1 MISILIR
8 RIVSLV
14 VTLLVVSLL
23 IFSVMNLLPGDP
35 AAIML
40 GTSATP
46 ETLAALRAQMGLDEP
61 IVVRYVAWLMG
72 MMRGISGSPIPMA
85 CRWQV

>member
-8 RIVSLV
+8 RLVSLI
-14 VTLLVVSLL
+14 VTLIVVSLL
-23 IFSVMNLLPGDP
+23 IFTVMNLLPGDP

-46 ETLAALRAQMGLDEP
+46 ETLAALKAQMGLDEP
-61 IVVRYVAWLMG
+61 LVVRYFAWLVG
-72 MMRGISGSPIPMA
+72 VLQGDLGQSSTLR
-85 CRWQV
+85 